1 MEIASISLHKQNVLR
16 WISAAGIWLR
26 ASQSF
31 ERQRKSSS
39 YLAHSFV
46 FLLIKIAPPFK
57 EKLSTE
63 IIFLLFCSMLCW
75 VKKLLKQQ
83 VIDYSENSFQRV
95 SRTFQRKKLFCCNSE
110 ADSKIVL
117 IRLYV
122 FTMESKNSNDFLR
135 FLHKKH
141 HCLILTIISKKQKKI
156 FKEDFRH
163 LIRINTF
170 QQCFNFS
177 SPSYLFIFR
186 RFFFCPCQ
194 K

>member
-1 MEIASISLHKQNVLR
+1 MEIASIFLHKQNVLR
-16 WISAAGIWLR
+16 WFSAAGIWLR

-63 IIFLLFCSMLCW
+63 IIFPRSARFLVLFCSMLCW

-156 FKEDFRH
+156 FKEDF
-163 LIRINTF
+163 
-170 QQCFNFS
+170 
-177 SPSYLFIFR
+177 
-186 RFFFCPCQ
+186 
-194 K
+194 